1 MLKKILAAIGL
12 RRPKNP
18 PPITEEEW
26 SVFNKTK
33 KVLESLNDN
42 SQYVN
47 FQDEL
52 YLYKDDGSVE
62 LTILRRESYLW
73 PAAFRYMDFRRPEL
87 GGELFKIAEKKIAEL
102 EEKKRKEKLAEF
114 LGE

>member
-1 MLKKILAAIGL
+1 MLNKILAAISL

-26 SVFNKTK
+26 AVFNKSK
-33 KVLESLNDN
+33 EILDALSDDM
-42 SQYVN
+42 QYVD
-47 FQDEL
+47 FDSSL
-52 YLYKDDGSVE
+52 YIRRSDDSIN
-62 LTILRRESYLW
+62 LDLLRRDSYLW
-73 PAAFRYMDFRRPEL
+73 PTAFGYMDFRRPEL
-87 GGELFKIAEKKIAEL
+87 GGELYKIAEKKIAEL